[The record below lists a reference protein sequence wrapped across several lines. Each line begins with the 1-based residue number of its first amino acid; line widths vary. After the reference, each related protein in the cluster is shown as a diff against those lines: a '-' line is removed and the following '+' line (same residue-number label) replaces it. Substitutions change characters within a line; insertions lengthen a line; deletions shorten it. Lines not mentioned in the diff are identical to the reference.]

1 MKDSTKNVLTLLMIL
16 ATCIFVCVVA
26 PKGKL
31 SSHDK
36 LLQEVEKKVGA
47 GNHYVDGKILNLGLT
62 ENKQNTQLN
71 LVQEQITALVMLL
84 DEKMVLDRLDA
95 LDTLNE
101 RIAGIEF
108 QVSSLLDTNG
118 ANNQNYK
125 DCYDEQ
131 VKIKKELELIKA
143 QLAEL
148 SKKEKSVI
156 TKRTYVC
163 PCNPCNPCR

>member
-101 RIAGIEF
+101 RVTGLEF
-108 QVSSLLDTNG
+108 QVGDLLD
-118 ANNQNYK
+118 NNQVNK
-125 DCYDEQ
+125 DCGAAIDQ
-131 VKIKKELELIKA
+131 LRKEIEALKN
-143 QLAEL
+143 QLVEL